1 MNLMGK
7 KISTLYYTNLAHSIN
22 AIAFCVE
29 KGIKVYAVPKNDK
42 EYYVE
47 VNDNGQIIRS
57 PVTYG
62 KKEWSEKIYELY
74 VHYYK
79 KYNASVK

>member
-22 AIAFCVE
+22 AIAFCVD
-29 KGIKVYAVPKNDK
+29 KGIKIYAVPKNDK

-47 VNDNGQIIRS
+47 VNDNDEIIRS

>member
-7 KISTLYYTNLAHSIN
+7 KISTLYYTDLAHSIN
-22 AIAFCVE
+22 AIAFCVD

>member
-7 KISTLYYTNLAHSIN
+7 KISNLYYTNLAHSVN
-22 AIAFCVE
+22 AIAFCVD

-47 VNDNGQIIRS
+47 VNDNNNITRS

-62 KKEWSEKIYELY
+62 KKEWSEKIYEIY
-74 VHYYK
+74 VHYYN
-79 KYNASVK
+79 KYNPNDK

>member
-1 MNLMGK
+1 MNSMGK
-7 KISTLYYTNLAHSIN
+7 KISSLYYTNLAHSLN
-22 AIAFCVE
+22 AIAFCVD

-47 VNDNGQIIRS
+47 VNDNGDITRS

-74 VHYYK
+74 VYYYK
-79 KYNASVK
+79 KYNPNDK

>member
-1 MNLMGK
+1 MNSMGK

-22 AIAFCVE
+22 AIGFCVN

-42 EYYVE
+42 EYHVE
-47 VNDNGQIIRS
+47 VNDNGNIIRS

-74 VHYYK
+74 VYYYK
-79 KYNASVK
+79 KHSPNDK

>member
-1 MNLMGK
+1 MN
-7 KISTLYYTNLAHSIN
+7 
-22 AIAFCVE
+22 
-29 KGIKVYAVPKNDK
+29 
-42 EYYVE
+42 
-47 VNDNGQIIRS
+47 NGNITRS

-79 KYNASVK
+79 KYNANDN

>member
-7 KISTLYYTNLAHSIN
+7 KISNLYYTNLAHSIN
-22 AIAFCVE
+22 AIGFCVE
-29 KGIKVYAVPKNDK
+29 RNIKVYAVPKNDK

-47 VNDNGQIIRS
+47 VNDNGNIIRS

-79 KYNASVK
+79 KYNANDN

>member
-22 AIAFCVE
+22 AIAFCVD
-29 KGIKVYAVPKNDK
+29 KGIKVYAVPKTDK

>member
-1 MNLMGK
+1 MNSMGK

-22 AIAFCVE
+22 AIAFCVD
-29 KGIKVYAVPKNDK
+29 KGVKVYAVPKNDK

-47 VNDNGQIIRS
+47 VNDNGNIIRS

-62 KKEWSEKIYELY
+62 KKEWSEKIYEIY
-74 VHYYK
+74 VHYYS
-79 KYNASVK
+79 KYNPNDK

>member
-7 KISTLYYTNLAHSIN
+7 KISNLYYTNLAHSVN
-22 AIAFCVE
+22 AIAFCVD

-47 VNDNGQIIRS
+47 VNDNNKITRS

-62 KKEWSEKIYELY
+62 KKEWSEKIYEIY
-74 VHYYK
+74 VHYYN
-79 KYNASVK
+79 KYNPNDK

>member
-22 AIAFCVE
+22 AIGFCVN

-42 EYYVE
+42 EYWVE
-47 VNDNGQIIRS
+47 VNNNGNITRS
-57 PVTYG
+57 PVTYS

-79 KYNASVK
+79 KYNANDN

>member
-22 AIAFCVE
+22 AIAFCVD

-47 VNDNGQIIRS
+47 VNDNGNIIRS

-74 VHYYK
+74 VYYYK
-79 KYNASVK
+79 KHSPNDK

>member
-7 KISTLYYTNLAHSIN
+7 KISTLYFTNLAHSLN
-22 AIAFCVE
+22 AIAFCVD
-29 KGIKVYAVPKNDK
+29 KGIKVYAVPKTDK

-47 VNDNGQIIRS
+47 VNNNGNITRS
-57 PVTYG
+57 PVTYD

-79 KYNASVK
+79 KYNAGDN

>member
-22 AIAFCVE
+22 AIAFCVD

>member
-22 AIAFCVE
+22 AIGFCVD

-47 VNDNGQIIRS
+47 VNDNGNIIIS

-74 VHYYK
+74 VYYYK
-79 KYNASVK
+79 KHSPNDK

>member
-22 AIAFCVE
+22 AIAFCVD

-79 KYNASVK
+79 KYNPSVK

>member
-22 AIAFCVE
+22 AIAFCVD

-47 VNDNGQIIRS
+47 VN
-57 PVTYG
+57 
-62 KKEWSEKIYELY
+62 E
-74 VHYYK
+74 
-79 KYNASVK
+79 

>member
-22 AIAFCVE
+22 AIGFCVD

-47 VNDNGQIIRS
+47 VNDNGNIIRS

-74 VHYYK
+74 VYYYK
-79 KYNASVK
+79 KHSPNDK

>member
-22 AIAFCVE
+22 AIAFCVD

-42 EYYVE
+42 EYWVE
-47 VNDNGQIIRS
+47 VNDNDEITRS

-79 KYNASVK
+79 KYNPNDK

>member
-22 AIAFCVE
+22 AIAFCVD
-29 KGIKVYAVPKNDK
+29 KGIKIYAVPKNDK

-47 VNDNGQIIRS
+47 VNDNDEIIRS

-79 KYNASVK
+79 KYNSSVK

>member
-22 AIAFCVE
+22 AIAFCVD

-47 VNDNGQIIRS
+47 VNNNGNITRS

-79 KYNASVK
+79 KYNASDN

>member
-22 AIAFCVE
+22 AIGFCVD

-42 EYYVE
+42 EYWVE
-47 VNDNGQIIRS
+47 VNNNGNITRS

-62 KKEWSEKIYELY
+62 KKEWSEKIYEIY

-79 KYNASVK
+79 KLSPNAK

>member
-22 AIAFCVE
+22 AIAFCVD
-29 KGIKVYAVPKNDK
+29 KGIKIYAVPKNDK

-47 VNDNGQIIRS
+47 VNDNDEIIRS

-62 KKEWSEKIYELY
+62 KKEWSEKIYEIY
-74 VHYYK
+74 VHYYS
-79 KYNASVK
+79 KYNPNDK

>member
-1 MNLMGK
+1 MNSMGK
-7 KISTLYYTNLAHSIN
+7 KISNLYYTNLAHSIN
-22 AIAFCVE
+22 AIGFCVN

-47 VNDNGQIIRS
+47 VNDNGNIIRS

-62 KKEWSEKIYELY
+62 KKEWSEKIYEIY
-74 VHYYK
+74 VHYYS
-79 KYNASVK
+79 KYNPNDK

>member
-7 KISTLYYTNLAHSIN
+7 KISNLYYTNLAHSIN
-22 AIAFCVE
+22 AIGFCVD

-42 EYYVE
+42 EYWVE
-47 VNDNGQIIRS
+47 VNNNGNITRS

-79 KYNASVK
+79 KLSPNAK